1 MKRENDMTYTH
12 IIGSNHSLSVTK
24 PSTLS
29 GLENTMLLDITYE
42 QYDAW
47 REGKLIQEAMPNLS
61 AEEREFLMTGITA
74 EEWEGMC
81 GDEDE

>member
-1 MKRENDMTYTH
+1 
-12 IIGSNHSLSVTK
+12 
-24 PSTLS
+24 
-29 GLENTMLLDITYE
+29 MLLDITYE

-61 AEEREFLMTGITA
+61 VEEREFLMTGITA